1 MVILNSLLF
10 CYIVGKIKF
19 IIYYIEIVFNENIE
33 LIFLNIYIFYVNILN
48 LCLNVDCFIVFVFGE
63 WV

>member
-1 MVILNSLLF
+1 MVILNSWLI
-10 CYIVGKIKF
+10 CYIVGRIKF

-33 LIFLNIYIFYVNILN
+33 LYIYIFYVNILN
-48 LCLNVDCFIVFVFGE
+48 LCLNVDCFIVFEFGE